1 MNYKL
6 AKNRIYGIMASL
18 LASSELDHGFEHR
31 SGQLASSEVDHG
43 LEHWSGQT
51 KAYQI
56 GIC

>member
-31 SGQLASSEVDHG
+31 
-43 LEHWSGQT
+43 
-51 KAYQI
+51 
-56 GIC
+56 